1 MKKKEVS
8 ILIKQGR
15 KTLSILK
22 SPNLIKQSSGW
33 AYLSALCLA
42 NDIIPIFLA
51 CK

>member
-1 MKKKEVS
+1 MKKKEAS
-8 ILIKQGR
+8 ILLKQGQ

-22 SPNLIKQSSGW
+22 SPNHIKQSTCQ